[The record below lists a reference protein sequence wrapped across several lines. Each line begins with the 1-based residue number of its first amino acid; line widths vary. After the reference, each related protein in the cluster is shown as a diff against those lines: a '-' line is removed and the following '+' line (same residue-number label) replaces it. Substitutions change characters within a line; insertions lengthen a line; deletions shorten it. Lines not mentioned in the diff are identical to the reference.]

1 MEESPKQQPL
11 EPTGKATPDPNTDFG
26 NEAFDYTSIPQKRL
40 SAGGLNEWIFGLM
53 RPKSK
58 LSAKPVKA
66 TAPIPLVHEVKSYQ
80 ASPDAPI
87 FVQDSPRSF
96 SVPPG
101 YTAQN
106 GLLIKKKTIVER
118 ARDQMKFPV
127 LKNTQS
133 IINGAALILFA
144 AGAYILYSELPT
156 RPELVVGILIVSISA
171 NIIIS
176 NR

>member
-66 TAPIPLVHEVKSYQ
+66 SAPRPPIPVVTAETNPITGNPLK
-80 ASPDAPI
+80 APDTIP
-87 FVQDSPRSF
+87 V
-96 SVPPG
+96 G

-144 AGAYILYSELPT
+144 AGAYTLYSELPT

>member
-11 EPTGKATPDPNTDFG
+11 ETTGKAIPDPNTDFG

-53 RPKSK
+53 RPKGK

-66 TAPIPLVHEVKSYQ
+66 STPRPPVPVVTAETNPITGNPLK
-80 ASPDAPI
+80 APDTIP
-87 FVQDSPRSF
+87 V
-96 SVPPG
+96 G
-101 YTAQN
+101 YSAQN

-144 AGAYILYSELPT
+144 VGAYTLYSELPT

-171 NIIIS
+171 NLIIS

>member
-66 TAPIPLVHEVKSYQ
+66 SAPRPPVPVVIAETNPITGNLLKAPDTIPV
-80 ASPDAPI
+80 
-87 FVQDSPRSF
+87 
-96 SVPPG
+96 G